1 MILKVLNVS
10 FRYGSIEAL
19 KNVTFEVRD
28 GEVVSIIGPNG
39 SGKTTLLRCVL
50 AMLRPIKGAILL
62 NEYLVSKFR
71 PIERAKLMGY
81 TPQVESPPQPITVF
95 ELVLLGRRP
104 HIRWSYSD
112 EDVKVVT
119 EVLKELGIEDLAMRR
134 VNELSGGEWR
144 KVLIARAL
152 AQKPKILLLDEPTN
166 HLDLKHQIE
175 VLELINSLARKRGI
189 AVLMAMHDVNLALR
203 YSDKV
208 IALKKGIITYCGP
221 PNSLSKEVIEELYGV
236 KVSILKDEEGNP
248 IVIPKKIKY
257 RTTKHNLRQS

>member
-19 KNVTFEVRD
+19 KNVTFEVRG

-50 AMLRPIKGAILL
+50 AMLKPNEGTILL
-62 NEYLVSKFR
+62 NEYLVSSFR
-71 PIERAKLMGY
+71 SIERAKLMGY
-81 TPQVESPPQPITVF
+81 TPQVESPPQPLTVF

-112 EDVKVVT
+112 EDVKLVT
-119 EVLKELGIEDLAMRR
+119 TILKELGIDGLAMRR

-152 AQKPKILLLDEPTN
+152 AQEPKVLLLDEPTN

-175 VLELINSLARKRGI
+175 VLELINSLAKTKGI

-203 YSDKV
+203 YSNKV
-208 IALKKGIITYCGP
+208 IALKKGVITYCGSP
-221 PNSLSKEVIEELYGV
+221 KEVSKEVIEDLYGV
-236 KVSILKDEEGNP
+236 KVEVTKDSTGLP
-248 IVIPKKIKY
+248 VFLPKGIK
-257 RTTKHNLRQS
+257 TP